1 VSSISAAQQ
10 QSLIKLLPPGSIPTR
25 MAQNF
30 VSALNTSTLPLGFAI
45 IGPPIAAL
53 DGLATGATV
62 FGAVLQTGNG
72 VAAVGA
78 LADMP
83 AYA

>member
-1 VSSISAAQQ
+1 VASISAAQE
-10 QSLIKLLPPGSIPTR
+10 QSLINLLPPGSIPAQ

-62 FGAVLQTGNG
+62 CSGRHFRPETE
-72 VAAVGA
+72 
-78 LADMP
+78 
-83 AYA
+83 